1 VPVEI
6 EKVAI
11 LKPQAFALTFD
22 VRGFAP
28 QRSPQGLQVRV
39 AEAEG
44 RGEAFAG
51 LEHDVSLKG
60 QTVGARA
67 EKRGHGT
74 SVQRN

>member
-1 VPVEI
+1 VWAVPVEV

-11 LKPQAFALTFD
+11 LKPQAFALAFD

-44 RGEAFAG
+44 RGEAFWQMR
-51 LEHDVSLKG
+51 HDGSRCSSASL
-60 QTVGARA
+60 V
-67 EKRGHGT
+67 
-74 SVQRN
+74 